1 MPRKRTPTV
10 AALLRLGLIGKDDWG
25 TALQQALEISCD
37 LIGVDRANYWSLRD
51 DPSAL
56 VCELGYVASTQ
67 ILERGFALLEGSS
80 PEYFEAIREAQVL
93 AIRDAR
99 ADPRS
104 RTLGAY
110 LELHGISAMLDVPVF
125 SQGRLAG
132 ILCHEHV
139 GGLRRWSSREVE
151 LALTMSHILTSLL
164 EQRARNQ
171 AEENERRAIFLA
183 QASNAIAQ
191 TLDLREARQT
201 AVRRALPRLGE
212 MASLIHYDGTRTE
225 CVASAHV
232 QAEQERLITEMCAR
246 YCQDMTRPGL
256 AFQALRERQSL
267 LVQVADGDAMRRLQL
282 PEGQIDLL
290 SRLRVRSTMSVLLT
304 VRDAITGVLTL
315 WSDSRNYDREDLQFA
330 EAYAQQVSTVLENIN
345 LLARA
350 QEALR
355 ARDEFLELAGHE
367 LRTPLTS
374 LEFAVDLL
382 RKKLVEPL
390 LPAARNAV
398 DTIARQATRLSR
410 LTELVVLAPL
420 HEGSPPL
427 RVEPLDL
434 AALVREVAREQ
445 AASKAFICSE
455 LEIRADAPVMLRGDR
470 TALEVVVSNLLG
482 NAMKFG
488 AGRPIEVR
496 VEADPDTATL
506 SVRDH
511 GIGIPP
517 NHLPSIFQ
525 RYERYVS
532 PNSFSGL
539 GLGLYIA
546 ARLVMAHGGQIRAD
560 SRPGEGSTFTV
571 ELPV

>member
-25 TALQQALEISCD
+25 TALQQALEVSCD

-51 DPSAL
+51 DPSAV
-56 VCELGYVASTQ
+56 VCELGYVPSTKL
-67 ILERGFALLEGSS
+67 LERGFALLESSS

-125 SQGRLAG
+125 SQGRLVG

-139 GGLRRWSSREVE
+139 GGPRSWSSREEE
-151 LALTMSHILTSLL
+151 LALTMSHILTALL

-171 AEENERRAIFLA
+171 AEENERRALFLA

-191 TLDLREARQT
+191 TLDLGEARLA
-201 AVRRALPRLGE
+201 AVRRAIPRLGE
-212 MASLIHYDGTRTE
+212 MASLVRYDGAHTE
-225 CVASAHV
+225 CVATAHA
-232 QAEQERLITEMCAR
+232 QAEQEPLITEMCAR

-256 AFQALRERQSL
+256 TFQALRERQSL
-267 LVQVADGDAMRRLQL
+267 LAQVADADAMRKLQL
-282 PEGQIDLL
+282 PEGQIELL

-304 VRDAITGVLTL
+304 VRDAITGVLTF

-390 LPAARNAV
+390 LPAVRNAV

-427 RVEPLDL
+427 RAEMLDL
-434 AALVREVAREQ
+434 AALVREVARDQE
-445 AASKAFICSE
+445 ASKAFICSE

-511 GIGIPP
+511 GIGIPR

-532 PNSFSGL
+532 PNSFGGL

-546 ARLVMAHGGQIRAD
+546 ARLVMAHGGKIRAD

>member
-10 AALLRLGLIGKDDWG
+10 SALLRLGLIGKDDWG

-51 DPSAL
+51 DPSAV
-56 VCELGYVASTQ
+56 VCELGYVASTK
-67 ILERGFALLEGSS
+67 ILERGFALLESSS
-80 PEYFEAIREAQVL
+80 PEYFEAIRKAQVL

-99 ADPRS
+99 TDPRS

-110 LELHGISAMLDVPVF
+110 LELHGSSAILDVPVF
-125 SQGRLAG
+125 SQGRLVG
-132 ILCHEHV
+132 ILCHDHV
-139 GGLRRWSSREVE
+139 GGLRSWSSRDEE
-151 LALTMSHILTSLL
+151 LALTMSHILTALL

-171 AEENERRAIFLA
+171 AEENERRAVFLA
-183 QASNAIAQ
+183 QSSNAIAQ

-201 AVRRALPRLGE
+201 AVRRAIPRLGE
-212 MASLIHYDGTRTE
+212 MASLIRYDGARTE
-225 CVASAHV
+225 CVATAHV
-232 QAEQERLITEMCAR
+232 QAEQEPLIKEMCAR
-246 YCQDMTRPGL
+246 YSQDMTRPGL

-267 LVQVADGDAMRRLQL
+267 LVQVADGDALRRLQL

-290 SRLRVRSTMSVLLT
+290 SRLRVRSAMSVLLT
-304 VRDAITGVLTL
+304 VRDAITGVFTF

-330 EAYAQQVSTVLENIN
+330 EAYAQQVSTVLENIS

-374 LEFAVDLL
+374 LKFAVDLL

-390 LPAARNAV
+390 LPAVRNAV

-410 LTELVVLAPL
+410 LTDLVVLAPL

-427 RVEPLDL
+427 RVELLDL
-434 AALVREVAREQ
+434 AALVREVARDQE
-445 AASKAFICSE
+445 ASKAFTCSD
-455 LEIRADAPVMLRGDR
+455 LKISADAPVMLRGDR

-496 VEADPDTATL
+496 IEADPHTATL

-517 NHLPSIFQ
+517 NQLPSIFQ

-532 PNSFSGL
+532 PNSFGGL

-546 ARLVMAHGGQIRAD
+546 SRLVMAHGGKIRAD

-571 ELPV
+571 ELPL